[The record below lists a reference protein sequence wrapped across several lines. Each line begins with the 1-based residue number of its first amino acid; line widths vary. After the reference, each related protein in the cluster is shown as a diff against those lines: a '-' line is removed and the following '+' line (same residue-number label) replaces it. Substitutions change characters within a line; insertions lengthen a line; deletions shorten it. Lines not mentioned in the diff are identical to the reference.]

1 MAVKKYRVWIIVG
14 VVSLILV
21 SLVWWSFS
29 QTPMVA
35 RSSEAWSRGRIVGYT
50 PVKRRTALAV
60 ALDNSVVMVWQNMS
74 GRLEL
79 AHVGVDGEILLTR
92 VLSVGTD
99 ESDNPQLQMGAD
111 GRLGLLWLEGE
122 YPDTVVHYALL
133 EMDGTL
139 VGQPRVLSDPAIP
152 VLDVPVLLSDPAG
165 RYHAVWADDAGVRWT
180 MLSAE
185 GTPLAGPVLLSAEVR
200 FPACQVDEQGR
211 LHLIW
216 QPQRERIH
224 VEKIHYAVLDP
235 QDVDGGVVEAME
247 VAEISLRSGQGL
259 GKPIIGLSS
268 EMGYAFWVIRDFEYI
283 ATAGEYVV
291 FPLSSPR
298 QGQVEPLRL
307 WQGRYPEGLYASE
320 GARTPLLLAL
330 SESVPDQ
337 KVEGVLRSQI
347 SVLALGQDGAREQV
361 VTASVQASLKP
372 ALVVGDD
379 SSMHLAWLEMTG
391 FGRYRVVYASTAPEV
406 MANYN
411 ALTLLDVL
419 DVVFGNVF
427 QLSTL
432 TVALVVAL
440 IIWTIVPFLGLV
452 IYYLVT
458 SEETLDTL
466 RSQGALIVALAFV
479 VAFSFVQPLRIG
491 VNVDWPALRWIA
503 PLVAMIVATF
513 VTLRVVRHRKYV
525 HLFAAFFL
533 FTILYSVL
541 QTLVFLLL

>member
-1 MAVKKYRVWIIVG
+1 
-14 VVSLILV
+14 
-21 SLVWWSFS
+21 
-29 QTPMVA
+29 
-35 RSSEAWSRGRIVGYT
+35 
-50 PVKRRTALAV
+50 
-60 ALDNSVVMVWQNMS
+60 
-74 GRLEL
+74 
-79 AHVGVDGEILLTR
+79 
-92 VLSVGTD
+92 
-99 ESDNPQLQMGAD
+99 
-111 GRLGLLWLEGE
+111 
-122 YPDTVVHYALL
+122 
-133 EMDGTL
+133 
-139 VGQPRVLSDPAIP
+139 
-152 VLDVPVLLSDPAG
+152 
-165 RYHAVWADDAGVRWT
+165 
-180 MLSAE
+180 
-185 GTPLAGPVLLSAEVR
+185 
-200 FPACQVDEQGR
+200 
-211 LHLIW
+211 
-216 QPQRERIH
+216 
-224 VEKIHYAVLDP
+224 
-235 QDVDGGVVEAME
+235 
-247 VAEISLRSGQGL
+247 
-259 GKPIIGLSS
+259 
-268 EMGYAFWVIRDFEYI
+268 
-283 ATAGEYVV
+283 
-291 FPLSSPR
+291 
-298 QGQVEPLRL
+298 
-307 WQGRYPEGLYASE
+307 
-320 GARTPLLLAL
+320 
-330 SESVPDQ
+330 
-337 KVEGVLRSQI
+337 
-347 SVLALGQDGAREQV
+347 
-361 VTASVQASLKP
+361 
-372 ALVVGDD
+372 
-379 SSMHLAWLEMTG
+379 MHLAWLEMTG